1 MQEYTINEL
10 SLIRQSLDIIPI
22 TGKDAKYVTQLQLK
36 LEKHIADLEIAAQQ
50 TTTPKAQTK

>member
-22 TGKDAKYVTQLQLK
+22 TGKDAKYVAQLQLK
-36 LEKHIADLEIAAQQ
+36 LENHLVLLEKSA
-50 TTTPKAQTK
+50 TTKSSAK